1 MCRILLIEFM
11 SFKKKLWFNLVIHSL
26 GSLSSFLSLCI
37 ILYIYGV
44 EKQGIYANLMALISF
59 IGVLGVFGFPQ
70 GYIYLINKL
79 NISAKRLCLFSV
91 YFSFAIFILLL
102 IILYFNYYF
111 NLNWI
116 DGELV
121 SNSNFI
127 LFSIATVS
135 LILHGLLRGI
145 YLTINQGVGFAF
157 YSILPAI
164 TILGCVGFGIIFEYS
179 NLQELVLISAV
190 LVLFFSVYIVIK
202 INKLNDDFS
211 IYKIP
216 FKELFNHGTHS
227 FLQALFYSAQPLF
240 AFWAIKHY
248 NGGYQDVGYFN
259 IGLFVLQGF
268 LVPVTMLSP
277 YLFEY
282 FTKNSSTN
290 ILKIISK
297 NKFYFYDLILA
308 IFLYFSVGVIDSFFF
323 DSEYVIPIKLIQI
336 ILFSLP
342 FNIHYRIFLPYI
354 HAKGFPKYNTLFC
367 IVRLL
372 LFVLLSF
379 LFIYFKFNV
388 LVSLAICWSFSE
400 IIVFLWIIISIK
412 KIIIYDSL

>member
-1 MCRILLIEFM
+1 
-11 SFKKKLWFNLVIHSL
+11 
-26 GSLSSFLSLCI
+26 
-37 ILYIYGV
+37 
-44 EKQGIYANLMALISF
+44 
-59 IGVLGVFGFPQ
+59 
-70 GYIYLINKL
+70 
-79 NISAKRLCLFSV
+79 LFSV

-216 FKELFNHGTHS
+216 IKELFNHGTHS

-259 IGLFVLQGF
+259 IGLFFLQGF

-290 ILKIISK
+290 IVKIIAK

-342 FNIHYRIFLPYI
+342 FNIHFRIFLPYI
-354 HAKGFPKYNTLFC
+354 HAKGLPKYNTLFC
-367 IVRLL
+367 FVRLL

>member
-1 MCRILLIEFM
+1 MCLILLIEFM

-259 IGLFVLQGF
+259 IGLFFLQGF

-290 ILKIISK
+290 IVKIIAK

-308 IFLYFSVGVIDSFFF
+308 IFLFFSVGVVDSVFF
-323 DSEYVIPIKLIQI
+323 DCGYVIPIKLIQI

-354 HAKGFPKYNTLFC
+354 HAKGLPKYNTLFGF
-367 IVRLL
+367 VRLL

-412 KIIIYDSL
+412 KIIKYDNL

>member
-1 MCRILLIEFM
+1 MCWILLIEFM

-59 IGVLGVFGFPQ
+59 IGVIGVFGFPQ

-127 LFSIATVS
+127 LFSIASVS

-164 TILGCVGFGIIFEYS
+164 TIFGCVGFGIIFEYS

-190 LVLFFSVYIVIK
+190 LVLFFSVYIVTK

-259 IGLFVLQGF
+259 IGLFFLQGF
-268 LVPVTMLSP
+268 LVPITMLAP

-282 FTKNSSTN
+282 LTKNTN
-290 ILKIISK
+290 DTLFKK
-297 NKFYFYDLILA
+297 LFNNKSYFFNLV
-308 IFLYFSVGVIDSFFF
+308 VGVAMFFLIGVVGSFFF
-323 DSEYVIPIKLIQI
+323 KSDYSIPIKLTQI

-342 FNIHYRIFLPYI
+342 FNIHYRIILPFI
-354 HAKGFPKYNTLFC
+354 HAKGFPKYNTIFGF
-367 IVRLL
+367 VRLL

-379 LFIYFKFNV
+379 LFIYFKFNL

>member
-1 MCRILLIEFM
+1 M
-11 SFKKKLWFNLVIHSL
+11 
-26 GSLSSFLSLCI
+26 
-37 ILYIYGV
+37 
-44 EKQGIYANLMALISF
+44 
-59 IGVLGVFGFPQ
+59 
-70 GYIYLINKL
+70 
-79 NISAKRLCLFSV
+79 
-91 YFSFAIFILLL
+91 
-102 IILYFNYYF
+102 
-111 NLNWI
+111 
-116 DGELV
+116 
-121 SNSNFI
+121 
-127 LFSIATVS
+127 
-135 LILHGLLRGI
+135 LRGI

-164 TILGCVGFGIIFEYS
+164 TIFGCVGFGIIFEYS

-227 FLQALFYSAQPLF
+227 FLQALFYSVQPLF

-248 NGGYQDVGYFN
+248 NGGYQDIGYFN

-290 ILKIISK
+290 IVKIIAK

-308 IFLYFSVGVIDSFFF
+308 IFLFFSVGVVDSFFF

-354 HAKGFPKYNTLFC
+354 HAKGLPKYNTLFGF
-367 IVRLL
+367 VRLL

-412 KIIIYDSL
+412 KIIIYQSLLHWKCYNFIGCNSRGRFIHKFRNYIFW

>member
-1 MCRILLIEFM
+1 MCLILLIEFM

-227 FLQALFYSAQPLF
+227 FLQALFYSVQPLF

-290 ILKIISK
+290 IVKIIAK

-308 IFLYFSVGVIDSFFF
+308 IFLFFSVGVVDSVFF
-323 DSEYVIPIKLIQI
+323 DSGYVIPIKLIQI

-354 HAKGFPKYNTLFC
+354 HAQGLPKYNTLFGF
-367 IVRLL
+367 VRLL

-400 IIVFLWIIISIK
+400 IIVFLLIIISIK

>member
-1 MCRILLIEFM
+1 MCLILLIEFM

-227 FLQALFYSAQPLF
+227 FLQALFYSVQPLF

-248 NGGYQDVGYFN
+248 NGGYQDIGYFN

-282 FTKNSSTN
+282 FTKNSSTD
-290 ILKIISK
+290 IVKIIAK
-297 NKFYFYDLILA
+297 NRFYFYDLILA

-323 DSEYVIPIKLIQI
+323 DSEYVITIKLIQI

-342 FNIHYRIFLPYI
+342 FNIHFRIFLPYI
-354 HAKGFPKYNTLFC
+354 HAKGLPKYNTLFGF
-367 IVRLL
+367 VRLL

>member
-1 MCRILLIEFM
+1 M
-11 SFKKKLWFNLVIHSL
+11 SIKKKLGINLVIHSL

-290 ILKIISK
+290 IVKIIAK

-308 IFLYFSVGVIDSFFF
+308 IFLYFSVVVIDSFFF

-367 IVRLL
+367 FVRLL

>member
-11 SFKKKLWFNLVIHSL
+11 SFKKKLWFNLAIHSL

-227 FLQALFYSAQPLF
+227 FLQALFYSVQPLF

-248 NGGYQDVGYFN
+248 NGGYQDIGYFN

-282 FTKNSSTN
+282 FTKNSSTD
-290 ILKIISK
+290 IVKIIAK
-297 NKFYFYDLILA
+297 NRFYFYDLILA

-323 DSEYVIPIKLIQI
+323 DSEYVITIKLIQI

-354 HAKGFPKYNTLFC
+354 HAKGLPKYNTLFGF
-367 IVRLL
+367 VRLL